1 MYDTSQFRKG
11 LKIELE
17 NQPYI
22 IVDSQFVSPGKGSAF
37 VRTKLKNLL
46 TNNTVEKTFK
56 SGEKVAIPD
65 LVEKKMQYM
74 YSDSEGY
81 HVMDLDTYDQISLTE
96 NQVGDRK
103 NYMQEGINLSVMFF
117 NGNAIAVD
125 TPNFVVLKIVETE
138 PGIRGDTASGG
149 SKPAKLETGAV
160 VQVPFH
166 LSEGDK
172 IKVDTRDNSY
182 VERAE

>member
-1 MYDTSQFRKG
+1 MYDTTQFRKG

-17 NQPYI
+17 GQPYI
-22 IVDSQFVSPGKGSAF
+22 ITDSQFVSPGKGGAF

-46 TNNTVEKTFK
+46 TQNTVEKTFK
-56 SGEKVAIPD
+56 SGEKVAVPD
-65 LVEKKMQYM
+65 LTEQKMQFM
-74 YSDSEGY
+74 YPDAEGY
-81 HVMDLDTYDQISLTE
+81 QVMDMKTYDQISLTPD
-96 NQVGDRK
+96 QVGDRK
-103 NYMQEGINLSVMFF
+103 NYMQEGITLSVMFF
-117 NGNAIAVD
+117 NGNAIAVE
-125 TPNFVVLKIVETE
+125 TPNFVVLEISETE

-182 VERAE
+182 VEKAE